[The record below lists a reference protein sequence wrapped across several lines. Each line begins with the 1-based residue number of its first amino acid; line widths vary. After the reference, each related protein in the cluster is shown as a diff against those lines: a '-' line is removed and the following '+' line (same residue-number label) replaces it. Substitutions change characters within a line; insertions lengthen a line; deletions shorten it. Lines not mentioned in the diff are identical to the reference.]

1 MGHMMWSWPLPHWFD
16 GNHVAM
22 GLVQLLLAGI
32 VMVINQKFFINGFKG
47 LIHGSPNM
55 DTLVAMGS
63 MASFVW
69 STYALFAMTRAQ
81 VDGNDELVMHY
92 MMEFYFESAA
102 MILTLITVGKMLEAR
117 SKGKTTDALKSLMKL
132 APQTATLLREGAEVT
147 VPIAQVKKGDLFVVR
162 PGENIP
168 VDGIVLEG
176 SSAVNESA
184 LTGESIPVDKAVGD
198 KVSAATTNQSG
209 YLQCRATR
217 VGEDTTLAQIAAASQ
232 CGSNTALEAVVTH
245 SSEISP
251 PPFMV
256 GAAEVEVD
264 TETGEVKL
272 LEFDA
277 CVDCG
282 TPINPNLT
290 RVQAEGGILQ
300 GIGMALTENITYDA
314 KGWPMENSFMQYKI
328 PARVDIGHI
337 RVEFE
342 SSYEPNGPFGAK
354 SIGEVVIN
362 TPLPAIADAIYNA
375 IGTRFYELPITP
387 EQVAMAVEEN
397 R

>member
-1 MGHMMWSWPLPHWFD
+1 MTSED
-16 GNHVAM
+16 GT
-22 GLVQLLLAGI
+22 Q
-32 VMVINQKFFINGFKG
+32 
-47 LIHGSPNM
+47 
-55 DTLVAMGS
+55 
-63 MASFVW
+63 
-69 STYALFAMTRAQ
+69 RA
-81 VDGNDELVMHY
+81 
-92 MMEFYFESAA
+92 
-102 MILTLITVGKMLEAR
+102 
-117 SKGKTTDALKSLMKL
+117 
-132 APQTATLLREGAEVT
+132 
-147 VPIAQVKKGDLFVVR
+147 
-162 PGENIP
+162 
-168 VDGIVLEG
+168 
-176 SSAVNESA
+176 
-184 LTGESIPVDKAVGD
+184 
-198 KVSAATTNQSG
+198 
-209 YLQCRATR
+209 
-217 VGEDTTLAQIAAASQ
+217 TLAQIAAASQ

-264 TETGEVKL
+264 LETGEAQVIRY
-272 LEFDA
+272 EA
-277 CVDCG
+277 AVDCG
-282 TPINPNLT
+282 TPVNPNLA

-362 TPLPAIADAIYNA
+362 TPLPAISDAIYNA

-387 EQVAMAVEEN
+387 EQIAMAVAAKH
-397 R
+397 